1 MPGLLD
7 VFDGLDL
14 NGQLDRFRQSDAER
28 QSLVENIVKQYEKL
42 QYKYLE
48 KCNDYDNEVQ
58 SRRLWQTQYETARR
72 EKLHA
77 ENGIDSNPFVLALI
91 DGDGAIFQDALLKEG
106 RDGGADAAHRLLTE
120 IKQYV
125 QANFENAG
133 AWSVMVQ
140 VYTNL
145 EGLGRKLFSLGM
157 ISSPTE
163 IHAFSRAFSLNQPLF
178 SIIDVG
184 FGKERADHKLKEFFR
199 FFVQNVQC
207 KHIIFGG
214 THDNGY
220 LPNLD
225 PYKKDTLAAKRIT
238 LLQSAAIQPGFR
250 ELGFPIVR
258 FDSVFRP
265 TDLPERPSGVSAS
278 PVYGVTSAME
288 RQPSHSGSTPTPMS
302 VTPSLAGDSK
312 NKSSWAT
319 VGKNGAVEKSI
330 NIASPKFVP
339 RRTILLNSM
348 DERVD
353 APLAKAERPAI
364 DYVNEQT
371 KINKF
376 CNEHHLTGEC
386 RSQYCPYVHGQRLG
400 PTEQLALRWKARQ
413 RSCQLGNACRSF
425 DCFWGHQCQGENL
438 GYGCLYG
445 NGCHFAR
452 MHGKDLHAA
461 MKYFED
467 GTIDVIH

>member
-28 QSLVENIVKQYEKL
+28 QSLVE
-42 QYKYLE
+42 
-48 KCNDYDNEVQ
+48 
-58 SRRLWQTQYETARR
+58 
-72 EKLHA
+72 
-77 ENGIDSNPFVLALI
+77 DSNPFVLALI

-184 FGKERADHKLKEFFR
+184 FEFFR

-452 MHGKDLHAA
+452 MHGKDLVSAPNSA
-461 MKYFED
+461 D
-467 GTIDVIH
+467 R